1 MKKSEDEMERNKR
14 PGLWK
19 DGNSA
24 HSRGGKKVE
33 SVVVKVGS
41 DHLPPSLP
49 TCYALPTYYNPVCI
63 IVREEHFLSVFT
75 GGEVFGAGNTQY
87 LKLTHNQLQLIF

>member
-1 MKKSEDEMERNKR
+1 MKMKKSEDEMERNKR

-24 HSRGGKKVE
+24 HSRGGQKVE

-41 DHLPPSLP
+41 VNVKLN
-49 TCYALPTYYNPVCI
+49 A
-63 IVREEHFLSVFT
+63 EEV
-75 GGEVFGAGNTQY
+75 GWN
-87 LKLTHNQLQLIF
+87 

>member
-24 HSRGGKKVE
+24 HSRGGQKVE

-41 DHLPPSLP
+41 VNVKLNAEEVGWNQDFQLHPNNNRSGSLQNRP
-49 TCYALPTYYNPVCI
+49 H
-63 IVREEHFLSVFT
+63 R
-75 GGEVFGAGNTQY
+75 
-87 LKLTHNQLQLIF
+87 